1 MARGQGVS
9 EQNTVG
15 VIGLGT
21 MGLAIVHHLARS
33 GPGVT
38 PRVARFTST
47 SRPHSGA

>member
-1 MARGQGVS
+1 MARGHGVS
-9 EQNTVG
+9 EQNTVDL
-15 VIGLGT
+15 IGLGA
-21 MGLAIVHHLARS
+21 MGLPIVDHLARS